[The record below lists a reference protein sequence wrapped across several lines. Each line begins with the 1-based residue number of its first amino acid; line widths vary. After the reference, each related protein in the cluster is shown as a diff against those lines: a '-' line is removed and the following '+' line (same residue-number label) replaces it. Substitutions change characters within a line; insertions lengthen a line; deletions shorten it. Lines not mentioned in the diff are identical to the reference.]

1 MEPEK
6 WYHAG
11 ISKEAGMRTLVDIP
25 ADDLQLVNGIAK
37 KLDISRAEFVRRAIS
52 SYLQPLR
59 ADSAVEAFGIWS
71 GHHVD
76 GLDYQERI
84 RGEW

>member
-1 MEPEK
+1 
-6 WYHAG
+6 
-11 ISKEAGMRTLVDIP
+11 MRTLVDIP
-25 ADDLQLVNGIAK
+25 ADDLRVVNGIVK

-52 SYLQPLR
+52 AYLEPHR
-59 ADSAVEAFGIWS
+59 ADSAAEAFGIWR
-71 GHHVD
+71 GHPVD